1 MRGISYIIGASL
13 AVASVSAVLA
23 QTVDGVDIG
32 GLKARAAAQAADAQA
47 LASEVTKRAED
58 FREDAEK
65 IRDSSLVQV
74 KALDPKSLPK
84 GAGGPVDFD
93 EIVTAAGDNLRD
105 NRGQAPLFMVFV
117 SLSMPEASLKAIIKD
132 ASQAGGIVVFRGFP
146 NNSAKEFVAKLSKVV
161 DDQSQFASIGIDP
174 RLFRAF
180 EVQAVPTYV
189 VASTDFDLCDGL
201 ACKTPAP
208 PHDAMS
214 GNVSVRY
221 ALGTFS
227 DEAGPGALIARAA
240 LRNLEGR
247 RR

>member
-1 MRGISYIIGASL
+1 MRGTAYVIGASL

-32 GLKARAAAQAADAQA
+32 GIKAKAAAQSADAQA
-47 LASEVTKRAED
+47 LAAEVAKRAED
-58 FREDAEK
+58 FREEAEQV
-65 IRDSSLVQV
+65 RGSGLAQV
-74 KALDPKSLPK
+74 KALDPKVLPK
-84 GAGGPVDFD
+84 GTGGTIDFD

-117 SLSMPEASLKAIIKD
+117 SLSMPEPALKAIIRD

-146 NNSAKEFVAKLSKVV
+146 NNSAKQFVGGLSKVV

-180 EVQAVPTYV
+180 DVQAAPTYV
-189 VASTDFDLCDGL
+189 VAASDFDLCDGI
-201 ACKTPAP
+201 ACRTQVP

-221 ALGTFS
+221 ALGTFA
-227 DEAGPGALIARAA
+227 DEGGPGALVARLA
-240 LRNLEGR
+240 LRNLDRAGR
-247 RR
+247 